1 MKEGLLGVLFY
12 PDVNILAGD
21 GLNWSFGA
29 LPPLSWIALRIG
41 MGIEA
46 VEAEAIRYIGEIVAK
61 AVGPGCSRG
70 TSGVLNRADRIESL
84 IRAAKDIVGV
94 GAGGIDVAGCRCLGG
109 AGAG

>member
-1 MKEGLLGVLFY
+1 MGVLLDLNG
-12 PDVNILAGD
+12 DVLAGD
-21 GLNWSFGA
+21 GLNWSFRA

-84 IRAAKDIVGV
+84 IGAAQQVVGV

-109 AGAG
+109 AGAGRS